1 MKLSIK
7 SILLP
12 ADKKFNSQEER
23 TSQETMMIPFV
34 DLNAQ
39 YRSIKS
45 EIDGAI
51 MACIEESNFIKG
63 KAVSDFERSFAEY
76 VGVKYCIGCG
86 NGTDALEIILTSLNI
101 GSGDEVLVPA
111 LTWISTAEAVTNVGA
126 EPVFVD
132 VNNKTYNID
141 HTKIE
146 EKISKKTKAI
156 IPVHLYGC
164 PADMNEIT
172 GIAGKY
178 GIFVVEDCAQAHG
191 AEYSGRKIGTFGIAS
206 AFSFFPSKNLGAYG
220 DGGAVV
226 TNDKN
231 LAELVIKISNHGQL
245 KEKHKHFMVGRN
257 SRLDSIQ
264 SSILNVKLK
273 YLEGWNAKRRHVA
286 SLYMLRLR
294 EKPEFILPFSE
305 EDNKHVYHLFVIR
318 CKQREKLI
326 KLLDEKKIM
335 WGIHYPNAL
344 PFTDPYSYMNHNPED
359 FMNASNI
366 TREIISIPIYPEIS
380 DEQINFI
387 CDQMMKYNCG

>member
-1 MKLSIK
+1 
-7 SILLP
+7 
-12 ADKKFNSQEER
+12 
-23 TSQETMMIPFV
+23 MIPFV

-45 EIDGAI
+45 EIDNAI
-51 MACIEESNFIKG
+51 KNCIDETNFIKG
-63 KAVSDFERSFAEY
+63 KAVSDFEKKFAEY
-76 VGVKYCIGCG
+76 LGIDYCVGCG
-86 NGTDALEIILTSLNI
+86 NGTDALEIILRALNI
-101 GSGDEVLVPA
+101 GYGDEVLVPA

-126 EPVFVD
+126 GPVFVD

-164 PADMNEIT
+164 PADMIEIT

-231 LAELVIKISNHGQL
+231 LAEQVTKISNHGQL
-245 KEKHKHFMVGRN
+245 NEKHKHFMVGRN

-264 SSILNVKLK
+264 ASILNVKLK
-273 YLEGWNAKRRHVA
+273 YLDGWNTKRRQVA
-286 SLYMLRLR
+286 LLYFSRLR
-294 EKPEFILPFSE
+294 EKTEFILPFSGG
-305 EDNKHVYHLFVIR
+305 DKKHVYHLFVIR

-326 KLLDEKKIM
+326 KLLDENKIM
-335 WGIHYPNAL
+335 WGIHYPKAL
-344 PFTDPYSYMNHNPED
+344 PFIDPYSYMKHNSDD

-380 DEQINFI
+380 DEHINFI
-387 CDQMMKYNCG
+387 CDTMLKYNDNL